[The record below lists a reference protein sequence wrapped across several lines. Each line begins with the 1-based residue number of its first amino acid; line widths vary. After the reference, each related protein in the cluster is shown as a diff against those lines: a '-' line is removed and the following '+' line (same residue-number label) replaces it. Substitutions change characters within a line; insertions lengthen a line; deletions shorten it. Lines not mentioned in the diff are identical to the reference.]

1 MNTETLEY
9 PEITDAPRA
18 DVAVAAP
25 AALDLRKI
33 DLTDV
38 ALSKFGDWRKETAD
52 TKAELDNLAL
62 DLSTQARIDEAVSLR
77 HRKINAPLALA
88 RKASAGLK
96 SKLTSVSKS
105 VGAELEAIESA
116 WADVATAITPQIEAA
131 QKKIDDAKEAA
142 RLAEEARLQGLR
154 AAVDDTMNLWVDR
167 CTVDGIT
174 AERIGNGI
182 AALRE
187 LPMPQYVADVAAYWT
202 HAKAEAL
209 VSMTR
214 LQHEAAAREE
224 AARLEA
230 QRLENERVAAEQR
243 AEAERLAEQQRLL
256 AEQAA
261 ELQRKVDAIAAQ
273 EREARELEAAR
284 AESERLTRLAEER
297 RVALR
302 QQTVESM
309 KRGGLYN
316 WKGQPDRL
324 IYLRKFNGWHQ
335 FQKIGDPREVWCEV
349 RDEDLHRLEETP
361 DQALTAAIAAKG
373 EAENPAPAVVPAEA
387 AWTLPPTTFKFG
399 GYDKKFCPGSN
410 PDCPQEPDDYI
421 PPVVADFELK
431 PQTEAEIKAADGP
444 EVDPLPAN
452 DPVWGDRATVSMA
465 DINARL
471 GDGITLT
478 SDFLR
483 LTLQIPTAGRERAA
497 YRFYASD
504 WPSIRAGLIDHIE
517 ARA

>member
-1 MNTETLEY
+1 MNTDTLEY

-38 ALSKFGDWRKETAD
+38 ALAKFGDWRKETAD
-52 TKAELDNLAL
+52 TKAELDKLAL
-62 DLSTQARIDEAVSLR
+62 DLSTQARIDEAASLR

-142 RLAEEARLQGLR
+142 RQAENVRLANLR
-154 AAVDDTMNLWVDR
+154 IDIDYSMTLWVDR

-187 LPMPQYVADVAAYWT
+187 RAMPPEYADVAAYWEQ
-202 HAKAEAL
+202 AKAATL
-209 VSMTR
+209 VTMTR
-214 LQHEAAAREE
+214 QQNAAAALAE

-273 EREARELEAAR
+273 ER
-284 AESERLTRLAEER
+284 LAEER
-297 RVALR
+297 QAALLAE
-302 QQTVESM
+302 QE
-309 KRGGLYN
+309 LN
-316 WKGQPDRL
+316 
-324 IYLRKFNGWHQ
+324 
-335 FQKIGDPREVWCEV
+335 
-349 RDEDLHRLEETP
+349 
-361 DQALTAAIAAKG
+361 AAIAAKG
-373 EAENPAPAVVPAEA
+373 EADNPAPADAPAEA
-387 AWTLPPTTFKFG
+387 APITQDAQSGFVPGTPGLCTSNGAEAAEAPPSGLKGQGAHAEDRAPYPARTKCVDPAACRGYQAGSDCWATCG
-399 GYDKKFCPGSN
+399 GLAAAESF
-410 PDCPQEPDDYI
+410 DYI

-431 PQTEAEIKAADGP
+431 PQTEAEIQAANGP
-444 EVDPLPAN
+444 EVDPLSAT

>member
-18 DVAVAAP
+18 DVAMAAP

-142 RLAEEARLQGLR
+142 RLADEARLQGLCTQ
-154 AAVDDTMNLWVDR
+154 VDEIMRRWVDR
-167 CTVDGIT
+167 CKAEAIT

-187 LPMPQYVADVAAYWT
+187 LAMPPEVADVAAYWT
-202 HAKAEAL
+202 RAKAEAL

-261 ELQRKVDAIAAQ
+261 ELQRKAEALAEQERAAAQ
-273 EREARELEAAR
+273 ALAEKEADDREQAAFDAWADRVCPSGDVESVQLQWEASEDYAELHGIEYQPPKTCAGTNCTATVERQNHSPECR
-284 AESERLTRLAEER
+284 AEHDA
-297 RVALR
+297 A
-302 QQTVESM
+302 
-309 KRGGLYN
+309 
-316 WKGQPDRL
+316 
-324 IYLRKFNGWHQ
+324 
-335 FQKIGDPREVWCEV
+335 
-349 RDEDLHRLEETP
+349 
-361 DQALTAAIAAKG
+361 TAI
-373 EAENPAPAVVPAEA
+373 
-387 AWTLPPTTFKFG
+387 T
-399 GYDKKFCPGSN
+399 
-410 PDCPQEPDDYI
+410 EPDDYI
-421 PPVVADFELK
+421 PPSSTVDEPR
-431 PQTEAEIKAADGP
+431 PQTEAEIQAANGP
-444 EVDPLPAN
+444 EVDPLPAT